1 MDTLLFLLFCLAI
14 GYVIVWVVINERRGN
29 KNGEWGIIAMLVAPE
44 DPKRPSGGGPSGRR
58 DALEMNDQRDD
69 GRSARPR

>member
-44 DPKRPSGGGPSGRR
+44 DPKRPSGGEPSGRR
-58 DALEMNDQRDD
+58 DAFEMDDQRRT
-69 GRSARPR
+69 GRSAGPR

>member
-14 GYVIVWVVINERRGN
+14 GYVIVWVVMNERRGN

-44 DPKRPSGGGPSGRR
+44 ESKRPPGGWQIGDNEAPGSKARAR
-58 DALEMNDQRDD
+58 QD
-69 GRSARPR
+69 RSTRAR

>member
-29 KNGEWGIIAMLVAPE
+29 KNGEWGIIAIRATVE
-44 DPKRPSGGGPSGRR
+44 DPKLPR
-58 DALEMNDQRDD
+58 D
-69 GRSARPR
+69 GRQSELNAATGSRAQNRQDLTKRTR